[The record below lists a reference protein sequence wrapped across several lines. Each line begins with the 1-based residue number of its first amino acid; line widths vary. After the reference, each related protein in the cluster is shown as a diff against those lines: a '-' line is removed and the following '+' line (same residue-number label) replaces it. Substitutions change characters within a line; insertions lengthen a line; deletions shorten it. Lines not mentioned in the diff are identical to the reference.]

1 MAENE
6 NEKADDAGD
15 KPKRRVPLMLPIVML
30 YALLMTVGVMGLGYK
45 VLIQDPSADSGG
57 KQGSGGSGV
66 DLPDY
71 YYQLEGLTL
80 SYTGPSGA
88 SNPLLLLDVALR
100 TTGHDAEHKLAVLD
114 NLKPKVKERLQMKM
128 LTKTR
133 SEIDDPSDLE
143 ALKGEFKE
151 EINRLLL
158 GADESGDGFIEEV
171 VIEKLLFS
179 SR

>member
-1 MAENE
+1 
-6 NEKADDAGD
+6 
-15 KPKRRVPLMLPIVML
+15 MLPILML
-30 YALLMTVGVMGLGYK
+30 YSLLMTVGVMGLGYK
-45 VLIQDPSADSGG
+45 VLIQDPSADSDGT
-57 KQGSGGSGV
+57 QSSGGSGV
-66 DLPDY
+66 DVPDY
-71 YYQLEGLTL
+71 FYPLEGLTL

-88 SNPLLLLDVALR
+88 SNPLLLLDVSLR
-100 TTGHDAEHKLAVLD
+100 TTGQNAEHKLAVLD
-114 NLKPKVKERLQMKM
+114 NLKPKIKEKLQMRM

-151 EINRLLL
+151 GINRLLL
-158 GADESGDGFIEEV
+158 GADESGDAFIEEV